1 MASDNRYSINFT
13 LSVLEKTEASK
24 LIKEHEKQEHIEPY
38 GYILLIKKAAL
49 LVLSFAALFDFIILF
64 GLIAL
69 APKDPDYVERAKF
82 LSIITFT
89 LIAISIGLLYIYN
102 YLMKNV
108 MRSNYSSEIRDPE
121 LILRLKINRSYIE
134 QIMKIGS
141 SRVFWNNIKK
151 TYRKQGFLFIQTKEN
166 RCIIIPERV
175 FKNEEE
181 TEKLYSFVK
190 EQIAQNTME

>member
-24 LIKEHEKQEHIEPY
+24 LIKEHEKQEHIELY

-69 APKDPDYVERAKF
+69 APKDPGYVERAKF

-89 LIAISIGLLYIYN
+89 LIAIFIGLLYIYD
-102 YLMKNV
+102 YLMKKV
-108 MRSNYSSEIRDPE
+108 MRTNYLSEIRDSE
-121 LILRLKINRSYIE
+121 LMLRLKINRSYIE

-141 SRVFWNNIKK
+141 SKVFWNNIKK
-151 TYRKQGFLFIQTKEN
+151 TYREKGFLFIQTKEN
-166 RCIIIPERV
+166 RYIIIPERV
-175 FKNEEE
+175 FKNGEE
-181 TEKLYSFVK
+181 TEKLYNFVK
-190 EQIAQNTME
+190 EQIAKNTIE

>member
-1 MASDNRYSINFT
+1 
-13 LSVLEKTEASK
+13 
-24 LIKEHEKQEHIEPY
+24 
-38 GYILLIKKAAL
+38 
-49 LVLSFAALFDFIILF
+49 
-64 GLIAL
+64 
-69 APKDPDYVERAKF
+69 
-82 LSIITFT
+82 
-89 LIAISIGLLYIYN
+89 
-102 YLMKNV
+102 MKNV

-151 TYRKQGFLFIQTKEN
+151 TYRKQRFLFIQTKEN

>member
-69 APKDPDYVERAKF
+69 APKDPGYVERAKF

-89 LIAISIGLLYIYN
+89 LIAIFSGLLYIYD
-102 YLMKNV
+102 YLMKKV
-108 MRSNYSSEIRDPE
+108 MRTNYLSEIRDSE
-121 LILRLKINRSYIE
+121 LMLRLKINRSYIE

-141 SRVFWNNIKK
+141 
-151 TYRKQGFLFIQTKEN
+151 
-166 RCIIIPERV
+166 
-175 FKNEEE
+175 
-181 TEKLYSFVK
+181 
-190 EQIAQNTME
+190 

>member
-24 LIKEHEKQEHIEPY
+24 LIKEHEKQENIEPY

-69 APKDPDYVERAKF
+69 APKNPDYVERAKF

>member
-24 LIKEHEKQEHIEPY
+24 LIKEHEKQENIEPY

-89 LIAISIGLLYIYN
+89 LIAISIGLLYI
-102 YLMKNV
+102 
-108 MRSNYSSEIRDPE
+108 
-121 LILRLKINRSYIE
+121 
-134 QIMKIGS
+134 
-141 SRVFWNNIKK
+141 
-151 TYRKQGFLFIQTKEN
+151 
-166 RCIIIPERV
+166 
-175 FKNEEE
+175 
-181 TEKLYSFVK
+181 
-190 EQIAQNTME
+190 

>member
-69 APKDPDYVERAKF
+69 APKDPGYVEGAKF

-89 LIAISIGLLYIYN
+89 LIAIFIGLLYIYD
-102 YLMKNV
+102 YLMKKV
-108 MRSNYSSEIRDPE
+108 MRTNYLSEIRDSE
-121 LILRLKINRSYIE
+121 LMLRLKINRSYIE

-141 SRVFWNNIKK
+141 SKVFWNNIKK
-151 TYRKQGFLFIQTKEN
+151 TYREKGFLFIQTKEN

-175 FKNEEE
+175 FKNGEE
-181 TEKLYSFVK
+181 TEKLYNFVK
-190 EQIAQNTME
+190 EQIAKNTIE

>member
-24 LIKEHEKQEHIEPY
+24 LIKEQEKQEKQEHIEPY

-89 LIAISIGLLYIYN
+89 LIAIFIGLLY
-102 YLMKNV
+102 
-108 MRSNYSSEIRDPE
+108 
-121 LILRLKINRSYIE
+121 
-134 QIMKIGS
+134 
-141 SRVFWNNIKK
+141 
-151 TYRKQGFLFIQTKEN
+151 
-166 RCIIIPERV
+166 
-175 FKNEEE
+175 
-181 TEKLYSFVK
+181 
-190 EQIAQNTME
+190 

>member
-24 LIKEHEKQEHIEPY
+24 LIKEQEKQEHIEPY

-89 LIAISIGLLYIYN
+89 LIAIFIGLLYIYD
-102 YLMKNV
+102 YLMKKV
-108 MRSNYSSEIRDPE
+108 MRTNYLSEIRDSE
-121 LILRLKINRSYIE
+121 LMLRLKINRSYIE

-141 SRVFWNNIKK
+141 SKVFWNNIKK
-151 TYRKQGFLFIQTKEN
+151 HTVRKDFYLSRQKKTD
-166 RCIIIPERV
+166 
-175 FKNEEE
+175 
-181 TEKLYSFVK
+181 
-190 EQIAQNTME
+190 A

>member
-38 GYILLIKKAAL
+38 SYILLIKKAAL

-89 LIAISIGLLYIYN
+89 LIAIFIGLLYIYD
-102 YLMKNV
+102 YLMKKV
-108 MRSNYSSEIRDPE
+108 MRTNYLSEIRDSE
-121 LILRLKINRSYIE
+121 LMLRLKINRSYIE

-141 SRVFWNNIKK
+141 SKVFWNN
-151 TYRKQGFLFIQTKEN
+151 
-166 RCIIIPERV
+166 
-175 FKNEEE
+175 
-181 TEKLYSFVK
+181 
-190 EQIAQNTME
+190 

>member
-69 APKDPDYVERAKF
+69 APKDPGYVERAKF

-89 LIAISIGLLYIYN
+89 LIAIFIGLLYIYD
-102 YLMKNV
+102 YLMKKV
-108 MRSNYSSEIRDPE
+108 MRTNYLSEIRDSE
-121 LILRLKINRSYIE
+121 LMLRLKINRSYIE

-141 SRVFWNNIKK
+141 SKVFWNNIKK
-151 TYRKQGFLFIQTKEN
+151 TYREKGFLFIQTKEN

-175 FKNEEE
+175 FKNGEE
-181 TEKLYSFVK
+181 TENLYNFVK
-190 EQIAQNTME
+190 EQIAKNTIE

>member
-24 LIKEHEKQEHIEPY
+24 LIKEHEKQENIEPY

>member
-38 GYILLIKKAAL
+38 SYILIIKKAAL

-89 LIAISIGLLYIYN
+89 LIAIFIGLLYTYD
-102 YLMKNV
+102 YLIKKV
-108 MRSNYSSEIRDPE
+108 MRSNHSSEIRDQE
-121 LILRLKINRSYIE
+121 LMLRLKINRSYIE

>member
-24 LIKEHEKQEHIEPY
+24 LIKEHEKQENIEPY
-38 GYILLIKKAAL
+38 GYILIIKKAAL

-69 APKDPDYVERAKF
+69 APKDPDYVERAKI

-89 LIAISIGLLYIYN
+89 LIAIFIGLLYTYD
-102 YLMKNV
+102 YLMKKV
-108 MRSNYSSEIRDPE
+108 MRSNHSSEIRDQE
-121 LILRLKINRSYIE
+121 LMLRLKINRSYIE

-141 SRVFWNNIKK
+141 SRVFWDNIKK

>member
-24 LIKEHEKQEHIEPY
+24 LIKEHEKQENIEPY

-69 APKDPDYVERAKF
+69 APKNPDYVERAKF

-175 FKNEEE
+175 FKNGEE
-181 TEKLYSFVK
+181 TEKLYNFVK
-190 EQIAQNTME
+190 EQIAKNTIE

>member
-13 LSVLEKTEASK
+13 LSVLEKTEVSK

-38 GYILLIKKAAL
+38 GYILLIKKAVL

-69 APKDPDYVERAKF
+69 APKAPDYVERAKF

-89 LIAISIGLLYIYN
+89 LIAISIGLLYIYD
-102 YLMKNV
+102 YLMKKV
-108 MRSNYSSEIRDPE
+108 MKSNYSSEIRDQE
-121 LILRLKINRSYIE
+121 LMLRLKINRSYIE

-181 TEKLYSFVK
+181 TEKSYGFVK

>member
-69 APKDPDYVERAKF
+69 APKDPGYVEREKF

-89 LIAISIGLLYIYN
+89 LIAIFIGLLYIYD
-102 YLMKNV
+102 YLMKKV
-108 MRSNYSSEIRDPE
+108 MRTNYLSEIRDSE
-121 LILRLKINRSYIE
+121 LMLRLKINRSYIE

-141 SRVFWNNIKK
+141 SKVFWNNIKK
-151 TYRKQGFLFIQTKEN
+151 TYREKGFLFIQTKEN

-175 FKNEEE
+175 FKNGEE
-181 TEKLYSFVK
+181 TEKLYNFVK
-190 EQIAQNTME
+190 EQIAKNTIE

>member
-24 LIKEHEKQEHIEPY
+24 LIKEHEKQEHIKPY

-69 APKDPDYVERAKF
+69 APKAPDYVERAKF

-89 LIAISIGLLYIYN
+89 LIAIFIGLLYIYD

>member
-24 LIKEHEKQEHIEPY
+24 LIKEQEKQEHIETY

-69 APKDPDYVERAKF
+69 APKAPDYVERAKF

-89 LIAISIGLLYIYN
+89 LIAIFIGLLYI
-102 YLMKNV
+102 
-108 MRSNYSSEIRDPE
+108 
-121 LILRLKINRSYIE
+121 
-134 QIMKIGS
+134 
-141 SRVFWNNIKK
+141 
-151 TYRKQGFLFIQTKEN
+151 
-166 RCIIIPERV
+166 
-175 FKNEEE
+175 
-181 TEKLYSFVK
+181 
-190 EQIAQNTME
+190 